1 MFLSVQI
8 GSTRSTRI
16 THVSMTAFAAPKAK
30 GGLWISWSPPS
41 CGSHAAD
48 VFANNS
54 SASEFSDHYNYN
66 FKKYTRTHT
75 FTIIYIYYRYIVIY
89 IYARSQK
96 YLNCIRA
103 WVRERERVFACVR
116 VCVCVY
122 KCAIG
127 HEMVDINTL
136 HQGTPLWIMALP
148 VIASSPVVSENMV
161 SQNPTVYRFPC
172 ELCRV
177 GACRPCRSSCS
188 GARSRSC
195 SQPCLG
201 SGLPI
206 LPRLK
211 GFQEAIKGSYCILFD
226 SESRMLSP
234 GKFRSGLWAA
244 VRGRYRCKRTS

>member
-1 MFLSVQI
+1 MFQWQLLLHPRPREDFESVEAHHHVEVMQLMCLQTTAQPPNFQTI
-8 GSTRSTRI
+8 I
-16 THVSMTAFAAPKAK
+16 TITLKNTH
-30 GGLWISWSPPS
+30 
-41 CGSHAAD
+41 
-48 VFANNS
+48 
-54 SASEFSDHYNYN
+54 
-66 FKKYTRTHT
+66 THT

-103 WVRERERVFACVR
+103 WVREREGVCVR
-116 VCVCVY
+116 ACVCVY

-148 VIASSPVVSENMV
+148 IIASSPVVSENMV

-188 GARSRSC
+188 GARSRC